1 MKFVYGFNE
10 GDATMKDLLGGK
22 GANLAEMTRMGLP
35 VPQGF
40 TITTEACLRYVRHR
54 TMPKG
59 LMEQI
64 REAVADLER
73 STGKRFGGES
83 DMLLLSVRSG
93 AKFSMPGMMD
103 TILNLG
109 LNDRTVADLAKAT
122 SDPRFAYDSYRRFI
136 QMFGDVVLGVEHD
149 RFEAVLLEV
158 RESEGVKHDHEI
170 SIKGLKRVISEY
182 QGLLREIGREFPQDP
197 WVQLWRSIEA
207 VFGSWDNPRAKTYRR
222 LNRIPDDLGTA
233 VNIQMMVF
241 GNMGMA
247 SATGVAFTRNPSTG
261 EREYY
266 GEYLINAQGEDVVA
280 GIRTP
285 IPLANLEKDMKKVF
299 LDLQKVFERLESHFT
314 DMQDFEFTV
323 ENGKLYIL
331 QTRNGKRT
339 PQAAV
344 KIAVDMG
351 DEGLIDRN
359 TAIGRVRPE
368 QLETLLHRQIDP
380 AIEVEPIA
388 KGLSAS
394 PGAASGAVVFNA
406 DDSVRWK
413 EEGKRTVLV
422 RIETRPDDIHGFDA
436 SEGILTATGGMT
448 SHAAVVARSMGR
460 PCVAGAE
467 SVKIDYAERR
477 MTIGE
482 HVIEEG
488 DLITIDGTKGEVM
501 LGELPM
507 VEAEISGDLERFL
520 SWTDSVRRLG
530 VRANADTPEGARQAL
545 RFGAEGIG
553 LCRTERMFNSPE
565 RLPFVVAMILAE
577 DQTARKPILD
587 KLFEMQRSDFRE
599 IFTIMEER
607 PVTVRLLD
615 PPLHEFMPSRSG
627 LSRELELLRTVKTM
641 AKVNGDIST
650 EMLPDDLVEEIAD
663 EGLERVDLMIEQ
675 RTSMLEKMRDLFEIN
690 PMLGHRGVR
699 LGITHPDIYEMQIR
713 AIAYAVAELI
723 REGRRPNVEIMVP
736 QVSLVEELRIIR
748 DIVAKVLLEVSDEF
762 GFALPIRYGTM
773 IEVVR
778 ACLIADQIASKV
790 EFFSFGTND
799 LTQATFSFSRE
810 DSEGKF
816 LPAYEMLELVKANPF
831 STLDEEGVGDLM
843 RIAVERGRSTSKN
856 LKIGICGEH
865 GGDPDSIRIVHEIG
879 LDYVS
884 CSPFRIPIARLAAAR
899 AALGLE

>member
-1 MKFVYGFNE
+1 MKYVYGFNE

-59 LMEQI
+59 LMDQV
-64 REAVADLER
+64 RESVADLEEQ
-73 STGKRFGGES
+73 TGKVFGGEK

-109 LNDRTVADLAKAT
+109 LNDRTVEDLAKAT

-136 QMFGDVVLGVEHD
+136 QMFGDVVMEVEHEK
-149 RFEAVLLEV
+149 FEAILLEV
-158 RESEGVKHDHEI
+158 RESEGVKLDHEI
-170 SIKGLKRVISEY
+170 SIEGLKRVISEY
-182 QGLLREIGREFPQDP
+182 QALLKGLGREFPQDP
-197 WVQLWRSIEA
+197 WVQLRMSVEA
-207 VFGSWDNPRAKTYRR
+207 VFGSWDNPRAITYRR
-222 LNRIPDDLGTA
+222 LNKIPDDLGTA
-233 VNIQMMVF
+233 VNVQMMVF

-247 SATGVAFTRNPSTG
+247 SATGVAFTRNPATG
-261 EREYY
+261 EKEYY

-285 IPLANLEKDMKKVF
+285 IPLENLDKDMKKVF
-299 LDLQKVFERLESHFT
+299 LDLKKVFERLEKHFT

-323 ENGKLYIL
+323 ENGTLFIL

-344 KIAVDMG
+344 KIAVDMA

-359 TAIGRVRPE
+359 TAIARVIPE

-380 AIEVEPIA
+380 DIDVEPIA
-388 KGLSAS
+388 TGLSAS

-406 DDSVRWK
+406 DDSVKWRDD
-413 EEGKRTVLV
+413 GKKTLLV

-448 SHAAVVARSMGR
+448 SHAAVVARSMGK

-467 SVKIDYAERR
+467 AVRIDYAERR
-477 MTIGE
+477 MTIGDQ
-482 HVIEEG
+482 VIEEG

-520 SWTDSVRRLG
+520 SWADAVRRLG

-553 LCRTERMFNSPE
+553 LCRTERMFNAPD
-565 RLPFVVAMILAE
+565 RLPFVVAMILAD
-577 DQTARKPILD
+577 DQTARKPILE
-587 KLFEMQRSDFRE
+587 KLFEMQRSDFFE
-599 IFTIMEER
+599 IFTIMGTR

-627 LSRELELLRTVKTM
+627 LARELELLRTAKTM

-650 EMLPDDLVEEIAD
+650 EMLTDELIEEIAG
-663 EGLERVDLMIEQ
+663 EGLERVDIMIEQ
-675 RTSMLEKMRDLFEIN
+675 RANMLEKMKDLFEVN

-723 REGRRPNVEIMVP
+723 KAGKKPNVEIMVP
-736 QVSLVEELRIIR
+736 QVAIVEELRIIR
-748 DIVAKVLLEVSDEF
+748 DIVAKVLLEVSDEY

-810 DSEGKF
+810 DAEGKF
-816 LPAYEMLELVKANPF
+816 LPAYEVLELVKGNPF
-831 STLDEEGVGDLM
+831 STLDGEGVADLM
-843 RIAVERGRSTSKN
+843 RIAVERGRSTSPE
-856 LKIGICGEH
+856 LKVGICGEH
-865 GGDPDSIRIVHEIG
+865 GGDPDSIRIVHGIG

-899 AALGLE
+899 AALELE